1 MTQRK
6 NMTSGQTLVQALQA
20 RRQAL
25 GMSYV
30 DLARLSGVSLA
41 TVNRFFAVSSPK
53 TALDSV
59 LRLARV
65 LGMTIQLTPE
75 ESVYRIKERSGE
87 GLARALL
94 GGVAAASAL
103 ESQNITLAD
112 REELLAETKN
122 RILAGSLRNLWSQLP
137 EAEK

>member
-1 MTQRK
+1 
-6 NMTSGQTLVQALQA
+6 
-20 RRQAL
+20 
-25 GMSYV
+25 MSYV